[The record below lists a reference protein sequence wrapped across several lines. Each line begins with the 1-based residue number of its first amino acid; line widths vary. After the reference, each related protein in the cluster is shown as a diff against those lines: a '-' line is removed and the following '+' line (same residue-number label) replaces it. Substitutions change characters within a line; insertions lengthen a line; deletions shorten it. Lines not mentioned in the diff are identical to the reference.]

1 MYEPDENPN
10 AAMPRRPGTS
20 AGTAQDTKAGRHCK
34 SGEPVPANPISVSY
48 TDGPAPRIVVDA
60 TTSHVSSRMTLTP
73 DEAYETAL
81 QLLLAVRR
89 TVPMDDE
96 PDF

>member
-1 MYEPDENPN
+1 M
-10 AAMPRRPGTS
+10 
-20 AGTAQDTKAGRHCK
+20 
-34 SGEPVPANPISVSY
+34 SY

-81 QLLLAVRR
+81 PLRLAVRR

>member
-10 AAMPRRPGTS
+10 AATS
-20 AGTAQDTKAGRHCK
+20 TGKAQDTMAGRHCK
-34 SGEPVPANPISVSY
+34 SGEPAAATPISVSY

>member
-10 AAMPRRPGTS
+10 ATTS
-20 AGTAQDTKAGRHCK
+20 AGTAQDAKAGRHCR
-34 SGEPVPANPISVSY
+34 SGEPAAATPISVSY
-48 TDGPAPRIVVDA
+48 TDGPAPRIVVDV
-60 TTSHVSSRMTLTP
+60 TTPHVSSRMTFTP